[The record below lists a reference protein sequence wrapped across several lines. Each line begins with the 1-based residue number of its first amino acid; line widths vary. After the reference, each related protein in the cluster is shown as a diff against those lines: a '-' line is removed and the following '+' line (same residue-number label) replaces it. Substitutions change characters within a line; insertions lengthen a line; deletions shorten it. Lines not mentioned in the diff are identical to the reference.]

1 MSQQTQY
8 ELLLG
13 ALAKRLKQ
21 TLLQEEAL
29 IDAIVQ
35 KIKVLYRKEALVHI
49 FAMNGLA
56 VLGLSFYAQ

>member
-49 FAMNGLA
+49 YL
-56 VLGLSFYAQ
+56 Q